1 MTEYEQ
7 YVQSVNK
14 IFEIITKMKVLL
26 PEQDNISLIESIEQY
41 KQAVITNANLFSN
54 DKVTS
59 NDVEALG
66 ND

>member
-1 MTEYEQ
+1 MSEYEQ
-7 YVQSVNK
+7 YVQSINK

-41 KQAVITNANLFSN
+41 KQVVIANGNLFSN
-54 DKVTS
+54 EKITS
-59 NDVEALG
+59 NVVEALG